1 MAKKKKHKI
10 PTCPKKYAKYC
21 QRRDALIDGA
31 LIDGDQ
37 KKYTKGTQ
45 SHENK
50 KKYKRNKKHKNS

>member
-21 QRRDALIDGA
+21 QRRDA

>member
-10 PTCPKKYAKYC
+10 PTDPEKYAKYC
-21 QRRDALIDGA
+21 RRRDA

-45 SHENK
+45 THKGKNK
-50 KKYKRNKKHKNS
+50 YSRKKKHKNS